1 MARSTRG
8 LYKRGNQ
15 WWMTYRDAV
24 GTQRFES
31 CKTSNKKDAEQRL
44 IDRRKEA
51 LEGTV
56 PSPAIKPLALEDLK
70 DRYLSYVGHQRGV
83 ATKHYHFAHF
93 KRVWG
98 NPPIHSLTVEVL
110 DQYRA
115 LRLSENVGPATI
127 NREMATLKHALSKA
141 VEWKLLRKTARE
153 ELTAIRKYQEPD
165 GRLRY
170 LSGEAEANRLL
181 QACEPWLKSIVLTA
195 IHTGMRK
202 GELLGLTWNCVD
214 MTHGFIRLK
223 QTKNGKA
230 RALPFNETLW
240 SLFSRLRTRQDV
252 PWVFHDTEGSRWNDI
267 RHPFGWACEA
277 AGLTDFHFHDL
288 RHTFASW
295 LIMRGVPLATVSNL
309 LGHTSPTMTLRYA
322 HLSPKHLTSAVR
334 VLDSTSD
341 CSLDSYLTIT
351 PKQTPEEVLAGVRN
365 EGPETLKSLDRSCER
380 GVVPKPGFEPGH
392 P

>member
-8 LYKRGNQ
+8 LYKRGNT
-15 WWMTYRDAV
+15 WWMTYRDAI

-31 CKTSNKKDAEQRL
+31 CKTSNKKNAEQRL

-51 LEGTV
+51 LEGIV
-56 PSPAIKPLALEDLK
+56 PAPPIKPIALDELK
-70 DRYLSYVGHQRGV
+70 DRYLTFVGHQRGV
-83 ATKHYHFAHF
+83 ATKKIHFAHF
-93 KRVWG
+93 TRVWG
-98 NPPIHSLTVEVL
+98 NPPIHTLTVEIL
-110 DQYRA
+110 DHYRA
-115 LRLSENVGPATI
+115 LRLSEKVGPATI

-141 VEWKLLRKTARE
+141 VEWKLLRKALRE

-170 LSGEAEANRLL
+170 LSGESEAERLL
-181 QACEPWLKSIVLTA
+181 QACENWLRPIVLTA
-195 IHTGMRK
+195 LHTGMRK
-202 GELLGLTWNCVD
+202 GELLGLTWDCID

-240 SLFSRLRTRQDV
+240 SLFSSLRTRQGV
-252 PWVFHDTEGSRWNDI
+252 PWVFHDSAGHRWDDV
-267 RHPFGWACEA
+267 RHGFDRACEI

-295 LIMRGVPLATVSNL
+295 LIMRGVPLATVGNL

-322 HLSPKHLTSAVR
+322 HLSPKHLASAVR
-334 VLDSTSD
+334 VLDSVSNQ
-341 CSLDSYLTIT
+341 SG
-351 PKQTPEEVLAGVRN
+351 EGVEAARIAMSN
-365 EGPETLKSLDRSCER
+365 A
-380 GVVPKPGFEPGH
+380 
-392 P
+392 

>member
-8 LYKRGNQ
+8 LYKRGNV
-15 WWMTYRDAV
+15 WWMTYRDAL
-24 GTQRFES
+24 GKQRFES

-51 LEGTV
+51 LEGFV
-56 PSPAIKPLALEDLK
+56 SSPPIKPLALTDLQK
-70 DRYLSYVGHQRGV
+70 RYLDFVGHQRGV
-83 ATKHYHFAHF
+83 ATKKIHFAHF
-93 KRVWG
+93 KRAWG

-110 DQYRA
+110 DQYRT
-115 LRLSENVGPATI
+115 LRLGEKVGPATI
-127 NREMATLKHALSKA
+127 NREMATLKHALTKA
-141 VEWKLLRKTARE
+141 VGWKLLRKTARE

-170 LSGEAEANRLL
+170 LSGEAEAGRLL
-181 QACEPWLKSIVLTA
+181 QACEDWLRPIVLTA

-202 GELLGLTWNCVD
+202 GEILGLTWDLVD
-214 MTHGFIRLK
+214 LNHGFIRLK

-230 RALPFNETLW
+230 RPLPLNETLW
-240 SLFSRLRTRQDV
+240 SLFSRLRARQDV
-252 PWVFHDTEGSRWNDI
+252 PWVFHDPAGHRWDDV
-267 RHPFGWACEA
+267 RHAFDRACEG

-295 LIMRGVPLATVSNL
+295 LIMRGIPLATVSNL

-334 VLDSTSD
+334 VLDPNSD
-341 CSLDSYLTIT
+341 RSLDSYLTIQ
-351 PKQTPEEVLAGVRN
+351 PKTTPERALHGQEIGEAETVEPLDGRGEKRVGAEAGI
-365 EGPETLKSLDRSCER
+365 
-380 GVVPKPGFEPGH
+380 
-392 P
+392 